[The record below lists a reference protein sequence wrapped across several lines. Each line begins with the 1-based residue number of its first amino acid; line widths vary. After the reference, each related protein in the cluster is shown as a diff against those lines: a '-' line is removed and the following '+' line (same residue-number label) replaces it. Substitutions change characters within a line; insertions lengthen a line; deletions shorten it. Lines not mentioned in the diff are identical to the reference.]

1 MKGLQLTIASE
12 EPSTDHL
19 VMSPLL
25 ILRRQGDMAKTLVFP
40 PLSHGKVETP
50 AAETPAA
57 ETKAPPKASIRDDDV
72 KGVLKRKCFLF
83 LLLG

>member
-25 ILRRQGDMAKTLVFP
+25 ILRRQGDKAKTLVFP
-40 PLSHGKVETP
+40 PLSNGKV
-50 AAETPAA
+50 ETPAA
-57 ETKAPPKASIRDDDV
+57 ETKAPPKVSIRDDDV
-72 KGVLKRKCFLF
+72 KGGLKRKCFLF

>member
-1 MKGLQLTIASE
+1 
-12 EPSTDHL
+12 
-19 VMSPLL
+19 MSPLL

-50 AAETPAA
+50 AAETK
-57 ETKAPPKASIRDDDV
+57 TPPKASIRDDDV

>member
-1 MKGLQLTIASE
+1 
-12 EPSTDHL
+12 
-19 VMSPLL
+19 
-25 ILRRQGDMAKTLVFP
+25 MAKTLVFP

-57 ETKAPPKASIRDDDV
+57 ETKTPPKASIRDDDV